1 MTTTKPTA
9 KGFVG
14 EERMQSMNAGQ
25 RSLAIGFGQ
34 ARAQAVNVEGM
45 EVGVRHLGSQLA
57 HLVRR
62 TAAMPSELRPEVPK
76 EPMDVQIATLWKAY
90 AVYSRRV
97 KAKGDDAESVERVRY
112 LMGMYEELAR
122 VGCKLTQAD
131 GLKERHVK
139 ILLERWR
146 EAGLSVNTIRKRWSY
161 LKIWTL
167 ALGKPGMVGRL
178 EHYWPEIQKVASD
191 GKRAHAAQVTN
202 KDWSLTS
209 TQMTDLMR
217 SRDQTHWYVER
228 LVESLGLSQEEALTF
243 DSVMATNYLAG
254 RLVIRS
260 KSRREFRSVKL
271 DSHEKTI
278 LVQEV
283 QAFIKER
290 GRARLMWPDM
300 KPAEAVRKHQN
311 RIAYMR
317 RKHQNTEHGSGQSS
331 DMFSGNVDGD
341 SAGEVGHG
349 E

>member
-1 MTTTKPTA
+1 
-9 KGFVG
+9 
-14 EERMQSMNAGQ
+14 MQSINAGQ

-34 ARAQAVNVEGM
+34 ARAQAVDVEGM
-45 EVGVRHLGSQLA
+45 EVGVRHLGAQLA

-62 TAAMPSELRPEVPK
+62 TAPMPSDLRPEVPK

-90 AVYSRRV
+90 AVFSRRV

-178 EHYWPEIQKVASD
+178 ESYWPDIPKSAPSGETASTPF
-191 GKRAHAAQVTN
+191 AI

-209 TQMTDLMR
+209 AQMTDLMR

-228 LVESLGLSQEEALTF
+228 LVESLGLSQEEALLF
-243 DSVMATNYLAG
+243 DSVMAANYLAG

-260 KSRREFRSVKL
+260 NSRREFRSVKL
-271 DSHEKTI
+271 DSHDKTI

-283 QAFIKER
+283 QSFIKER
-290 GRARLMWPDM
+290 GRARLMWSDM

-317 RKHQNTEHGSGQSS
+317 RKHPSIEHE
-331 DMFSGNVDGD
+331 FGD
-341 SAGEVGHG
+341 RSVLPKGEVGHG